1 MTQLIENKLLDV
13 PPQMALAIAS
23 GIEDPALVAERHG
36 FDEAQWE
43 ALKIFE
49 PFVKLIEAKKTEL
62 RSAGVT
68 FRLKCGMISEMMLDD
83 LYTTAIAEG
92 TSFSSKLEFTKFTS
106 RAAGLDAPPKEE
118 TNTGATFSININ
130 LGQGKSVSVNVAQ
143 TQNNPTDIIDVEP
156 ELLDYDID
164 LGKIPWHL
172 RSARSELCLE
182 ME

>member
-68 FRLKCGMISEMMLDD
+68 FRLK
-83 LYTTAIAEG
+83 
-92 TSFSSKLEFTKFTS
+92 S